1 MIKIN
6 FQRNLAQKK
15 VNLKKGF
22 KFSKCPF
29 QRALVR
35 ESVNLKDILSK
46 NLKGF

>member
-6 FQRNLAQKK
+6 FQKNSAQKK

-29 QRALVR
+29 QRTLAR
-35 ESVNLKDILSK
+35 ESVNLKGILSK

>member
-15 VNLKKGF
+15 ANLKKGF
-22 KFSKCPF
+22 KFIKCPF
-29 QRALVR
+29 QRALER
-35 ESVNLKDILSK
+35 ESVNLKGILSK

>member
-15 VNLKKGF
+15 ANLKKGF

-29 QRALVR
+29 QRVLVR
-35 ESVNLKDILSK
+35 ESVNLKGILSK